1 MLARVSARMGTSSI
15 DRGFTSGCEAPG
27 GIRSKLAYSFW
38 FSRTMLF
45 SSSWPTRKRTT
56 AMDIPGLEVE

>member
-1 MLARVSARMGTSSI
+1 ME
-15 DRGFTSGCEAPG
+15 RGFTSGCEAPG

-56 AMDIPGLEVE
+56 AMDMPGLDVE